1 MKIQHPSRKAV
12 IASAAV
18 AAVTMTGIAGTAV
31 ATSFRDVTLEVD
43 GVSIPVSG
51 FMGKVSDVLT
61 TAGVEV
67 SPHDLVAPSLQ
78 ERVTNGQTVLV
89 RRAQQYQVDIDG
101 VTTPTWSTATD
112 IDDLLGQIGTKGAVV
127 AADRSTTRSQ
137 LPALTATGSIRVIAD
152 GQTRTVDASQ
162 GTNASDL
169 LSRAGVEVSPLDR
182 VAFTSDDQG
191 TYLRVIRVQRGV
203 EEREETL
210 SKEVEEQED
219 STLAKGTRRVTQEGS
234 DGSIKRSVYVERRD
248 GQEIVS
254 HVVSENRT
262 EPVKQIVKIGTK
274 ETPAA
279 SAGSSSSSSSG
290 SSAATVTGNDVWAA
304 LARCES
310 GGNPAT
316 NTGNGYYGLY
326 QFSLPTWRAMGGS
339 GLPSEASAAE
349 QTQRAQALQARSGWG
364 QWPACARSLGLL

>member
-67 SPHDLVAPSLQ
+67 SPHDLVAPLLQ

-234 DGSIKRSVYVERRD
+234 DGSIKRIVYVERRD

>member
-1 MKIQHPSRKAV
+1 MNIQHPSRKAV

-18 AAVTMTGIAGTAV
+18 AAMTVTGIAGTAV
-31 ATSFRDVTLEVD
+31 ASSFRDVTLEVD

-51 FMGKVSDVLT
+51 FMGKVSDVLA

-67 SPHDLVAPSLQ
+67 SSHDLVAPSLH
-78 ERVTNGQTVLV
+78 ERVSNGQTILV
-89 RRAQQYQVDIDG
+89 RRAQQYMVDIDG
-101 VTTPTWSTATD
+101 VSTPTWSTATD
-112 IDDLLGQIGTKGAVV
+112 IDDLLGQVGTKGAVI
-127 AADRSTTRSQ
+127 AADRSTSRAE
-137 LPALTATGSIRVIAD
+137 LPALTASGPIRVVAD
-152 GQTRTVDASQ
+152 GQTHTVDARQ
-162 GTNASDL
+162 GASASDL
-169 LSRAGVEVSPLDR
+169 LSQAGVEVSFLDR
-182 VAFTSDDQG
+182 VVFTSDEQG
-191 TYLRVIRVQRGV
+191 SFLRVIRVQRGV

-210 SKEVEEQED
+210 TKEVEEQED
-219 STLAKGTRRVTQEGS
+219 STLAKGTRKVAQEGS

-254 HVVSENRT
+254 QVVSENRT

-274 ETPAA
+274 ETTTA
-279 SAGSSSSSSSG
+279 SSSSAASSSSG
-290 SSAATVTGNDVWAA
+290 SSATVTGNDVWAA

-326 QFSLPTWRAMGGS
+326 QFSASTWRAMGGT

>member
-1 MKIQHPSRKAV
+1 MNFHPSRKAV

-18 AAVTMTGIAGTAV
+18 AACAVTGIAGTSV

-51 FMGKVSDVLT
+51 FMGKVSDVLS

-78 ERVTNGQTVLV
+78 EGVTNGQTVVV
-89 RRAQQYQVDIDG
+89 RRAQRYLVDVNG
-101 VTTPTWSTATD
+101 VSTPTWSTATD
-112 IDDLLGQIGTKGAVV
+112 INNLMSQVGTTGAVI
-127 AADRSTTRSQ
+127 AADRSTSRAT
-137 LPALTATGSIRVIAD
+137 LPALTATGNIRVIAD
-152 GQTRTVDASQ
+152 GQTHTVDARE
-162 GTNASDL
+162 GTHASDL
-169 LSRAGVEVSPLDR
+169 LAQAGVQVSPLDR
-182 VAFTSDDQG
+182 VTFSSDDQG
-191 TYLRVIRVQRGV
+191 VFLKVTRVQRGT

-210 SKEVEEQED
+210 PKEVEEQED
-219 STLAKGTRRVTQEGS
+219 SSLAKGTKRVVQEGS
-234 DGSIKRSVYVERRD
+234 DGSIKRSFYVERRD
-248 GQEIVS
+248 GQE
-254 HVVSENRT
+254 VVSQMLGENRT
-262 EPVKQIVKIGTK
+262 EPVKQIVKVGTK
-274 ETPAA
+274 ETT
-279 SAGSSSSSSSG
+279 SASSSSNSG
-290 SSAATVTGNDVWAA
+290 SSASSSSATVSGDGVWAA

-326 QFSLPTWRAMGGS
+326 QFSASTWRAMGGT

-364 QWPACARSLGLL
+364 QWPACARALGLL

>member
-1 MKIQHPSRKAV
+1 MNIQHPSRKAV

-18 AAVTMTGIAGTAV
+18 AAMTVTGIAGTAV
-31 ATSFRDVTLEVD
+31 ASSFRDVTLEVD

-51 FMGKVSDVLT
+51 FMGKVSDVLA

-67 SPHDLVAPSLQ
+67 SSHDLVAPSLH
-78 ERVTNGQTVLV
+78 ERVSNGQTILV
-89 RRAQQYQVDIDG
+89 RRAQQYMVDIDG
-101 VTTPTWSTATD
+101 VSTPTWSTATD
-112 IDDLLGQIGTKGAVV
+112 IDDLLGQVGTKGAII
-127 AADRSTTRSQ
+127 AADRSTSRAE
-137 LPALTATGSIRVIAD
+137 LPALTASGSIRVVAD
-152 GQTRTVDASQ
+152 GQTHTVDARQ
-162 GTNASDL
+162 GASASDL
-169 LSRAGVEVSPLDR
+169 LSQAGVDVSFLDR
-182 VAFTSDDQG
+182 VVFTSD
-191 TYLRVIRVQRGV
+191 
-203 EEREETL
+203 
-210 SKEVEEQED
+210 
-219 STLAKGTRRVTQEGS
+219 AKGTRKVAQEGS

-254 HVVSENRT
+254 QVVSENRT

-274 ETPAA
+274 EAAAASSSSAA
-279 SAGSSSSSSSG
+279 SASSG
-290 SSAATVTGNDVWAA
+290 SSATVTGNDVWAA

-326 QFSLPTWRAMGGS
+326 QFSASTWRAMGGT

-364 QWPACARSLGLL
+364 QWPACARALGLL

>member
-1 MKIQHPSRKAV
+1 MNIQHPSRKAV

-18 AAVTMTGIAGTAV
+18 AAMTVTGIAGTAV
-31 ATSFRDVTLEVD
+31 ASSFRDVTLEVD

-51 FMGKVSDVLT
+51 FMGKVSDVLA

-67 SPHDLVAPSLQ
+67 SSHDLVAPSLHA
-78 ERVTNGQTVLV
+78 RVSNGQTILV
-89 RRAQQYQVDIDG
+89 RRAQQYMVDIDG
-101 VTTPTWSTATD
+101 VSTPTWSTATD
-112 IDDLLGQIGTKGAVV
+112 IDDLLGQVGTKGAII
-127 AADRSTTRSQ
+127 AADRSTSRAE
-137 LPALTATGSIRVIAD
+137 LPALTASGSIRVVAD
-152 GQTRTVDASQ
+152 EQTHTVDARQ
-162 GTNASDL
+162 GASASDL
-169 LSRAGVEVSPLDR
+169 LSQAGVEVSFLDR
-182 VAFTSDDQG
+182 VVFTSDEQG
-191 TYLRVIRVQRGV
+191 SFLRVIRVQRGV

-210 SKEVEEQED
+210 TKEVEEQED
-219 STLAKGTRRVTQEGS
+219 STLAKGTRKVAQEGS

-254 HVVSENRT
+254 QVVSENRT

-274 ETPAA
+274 ETTTA
-279 SAGSSSSSSSG
+279 SSSSAASSSSG
-290 SSAATVTGNDVWAA
+290 SSATVTGNDVWAA

-326 QFSLPTWRAMGGS
+326 QFSASTWRAMGGT

>member
-1 MKIQHPSRKAV
+1 MNFHPSRKAV

-18 AAVTMTGIAGTAV
+18 AAFAVTGIAGTSV

-51 FMGKVSDVLT
+51 FMGKVSDVLS

-78 ERVTNGQTVLV
+78 EGVTNGQTVVV
-89 RRAQQYQVDIDG
+89 RRAQRYLVDING
-101 VTTPTWSTATD
+101 VSTPTWSTATD
-112 IDDLLGQIGTKGAVV
+112 
-127 AADRSTTRSQ
+127 RSTSRAT
-137 LPALTATGSIRVIAD
+137 LPALTATGNIRVIAD
-152 GQTRTVDASQ
+152 GQTHTVDAHE
-162 GTNASDL
+162 GTHASDL
-169 LSRAGVEVSPLDR
+169 LQQAGVQVSPLDR
-182 VAFTSDDQG
+182 VTFSSDDQG
-191 TYLRVIRVQRGV
+191 VFLKVTRVQRGT

-210 SKEVEEQED
+210 AKEVEEQED
-219 STLAKGTRRVTQEGS
+219 SSLPKGTKRVVQEGS
-234 DGSIKRSVYVERRD
+234 DGSIKRSFYVERRD
-248 GQEIVS
+248 GQE
-254 HVVSENRT
+254 VVSQMLGENRT
-262 EPVKQIVKIGTK
+262 EPVKQIVKVGTK
-274 ETPAA
+274 ETT
-279 SAGSSSSSSSG
+279 SASSSSNSG
-290 SSAATVTGNDVWAA
+290 SSASSSSATVSGDGVWAA

-326 QFSLPTWRAMGGS
+326 QFSASTWRAMGGT

-364 QWPACARSLGLL
+364 QWPACARALGLL